1 MLSTT
6 SEYAIRA
13 LCHLANLAEG
23 ESVLGRELSEGTQ
36 IPGNYLA
43 KILVALNKAGMV
55 EASRGPHGGYRLR
68 RPAEG
73 IRLLE
78 VATVFE
84 GSAAVPNCLLQ
95 HSHLCSD
102 DHPCPAHTEWR
113 GVREVY
119 SAFLQ
124 GTTIA
129 RIASGPSVQ
138 TTGLQDAEV

>member
-13 LCHLANLAEG
+13 LCHLANMAEG
-23 ESVLGRELSEGTQ
+23 ETVPGRELSEGTQ

-43 KILVALNKAGMV
+43 KILVALNRAGMV

-68 RPAEG
+68 RPADS
-73 IRLLE
+73 ICLLE

-84 GSAAVPNCLLQ
+84 GNAAVPSCLLQ

-119 SAFLQ
+119 HAFLHD
-124 GTTIA
+124 TTIA
-129 RIASGPSVQ
+129 RITSGTSSP
-138 TTGLQDAEV
+138 TTRLHDAEV